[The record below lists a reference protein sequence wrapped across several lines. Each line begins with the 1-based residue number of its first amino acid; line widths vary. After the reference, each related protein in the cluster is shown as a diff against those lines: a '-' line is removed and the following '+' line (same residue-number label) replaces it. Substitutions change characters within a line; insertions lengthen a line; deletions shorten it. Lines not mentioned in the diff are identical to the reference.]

1 MNQEDVDQLRYP
13 PLMVTLFK
21 FQELGLSFDW
31 SYQDEMIH
39 SVPIP
44 PDYLN
49 DRIQMFYDEIRNLQ
63 PGFCD
68 ECGEWWMKRVQAY
81 WGPRPLFCVPC
92 WRSRLNNYIK
102 TGDWP
107 KAEIPE

>member
-1 MNQEDVDQLRYP
+1 MEQEQIDEMRFPSLLVMLY
-13 PLMVTLFK
+13 K

-49 DRIQMFYDEIRNLQ
+49 DNIQKHYDAIRNLQ

-68 ECGEWWMKRVQAY
+68 ECGAWWMKRIQAY
-81 WGPRPLFCVPC
+81 WGARPLFCPPC
-92 WRSRLNNYIK
+92 WRVRLKKYET

-107 KAEIPE
+107 KADIPE